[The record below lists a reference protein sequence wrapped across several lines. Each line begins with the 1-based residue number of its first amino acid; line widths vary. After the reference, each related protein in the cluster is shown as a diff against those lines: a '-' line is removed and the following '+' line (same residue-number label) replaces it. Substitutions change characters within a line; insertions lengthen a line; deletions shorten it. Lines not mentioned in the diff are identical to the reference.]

1 MNMDAQTFGGSGY
14 AVNMV
19 AVSMDPQT
27 YGILDVLQATSI
39 WMH

>member
-1 MNMDAQTFGGSGY
+1 MDVQTFGLSGY